1 MKIHETLNNDY
12 NLEIRYKII
21 KYFSDEDFKKLLQL
35 KNWRSITGLLE
46 KMYDNFSLQDSA
58 NYTYKFM
65 RLRENNWTNF
75 DERLFLNALRAFKRP
90 RKIKIIVKNDKIFE
104 KLFINNTEKI
114 VLLKEPKWIQREWS
128 HGILFLDHS
137 FNWIRVDYVNK
148 KIYHNTKLILEF

>member
-21 KYFSDEDFKKLLQL
+21 KYFSDEDLKKLLQL

-90 RKIKIIVKNDKIFE
+90 RKIKINYSSF
-104 KLFINNTEKI
+104 
-114 VLLKEPKWIQREWS
+114 S
-128 HGILFLDHS
+128 AYSILPCTNCPFSNSSLP
-137 FNWIRVDYVNK
+137 I
-148 KIYHNTKLILEF
+148 